1 MLAFGLTL
9 PRLEVRVRQLGRL
22 APVDERR
29 RPAVLGRDQRVVAR
43 PERRRRPRLAE
54 ASGFCSLEL
63 ARRRIDGVELDGSV
77 LLDPC
82 SVVVLAC

>member
-29 RPAVLGRDQRVVAR
+29 RPAVLGRDQRVVA
-43 PERRRRPRLAE
+43 PRTPATPATCGSFLC
-54 ASGFCSLEL
+54 FWSLEL
-63 ARRRIDGVELDGSV
+63 ARRRVDGVELDGSV